1 MNIVY
6 KSEPERGQKWAA
18 LVAEMAPEASF
29 RLWPDIGVPED
40 VEYLVAWVPP
50 DNILQQF
57 PNLKVLFSVG
67 AGADQFNFASLPSE
81 LPVVRMIEPGLTSGM
96 VEYVTFAVLGLHRD
110 MPRYLQQQRAG
121 IWQVHP
127 VHTADKRRVGVMGL
141 GTLGESVLKP
151 LVALGFDCAGWSR
164 TPRDLPGIQ
173 CFAGDEHLSKF
184 LARSD
189 ILICLLPLTAST
201 EGMLNTELF
210 SQLPPGA
217 ALVQVGRG
225 AQLNHDDLI
234 RALDSQQLSAAVV
247 DVTAPEPLPA
257 GHAFWQH
264 PAIWL
269 TPHIASQTQ
278 PESAVKALLE
288 NIRRFERGE
297 SMLGVVDRDKG
308 Y

>member
-6 KSEPERGQKWAA
+6 KSEPGRGRTWAA
-18 LVAEMAPEASF
+18 LVAEMAPAASF
-29 RLWPDIGVPED
+29 RLWPEVGNPQD

-50 DNILQQF
+50 DNVMTQF

-67 AGADQFNFASLPSE
+67 AGADQFDYASLPPA

-110 MPRYLQQQRAG
+110 MPRYLQQQRAQR
-121 IWQVHP
+121 WQAHP
-127 VHTADKRRVGVMGL
+127 VHSAGKRRIGVMGL
-141 GTLGESVLKP
+141 GTLGAAVLTP

-164 TPRDLPGIQ
+164 TPRDLPGVQ
-173 CFAGDEHLSKF
+173 CYAGPEQLPAF

-201 EGMLNTELF
+201 EGMLNADLF
-210 SQLPPGA
+210 SQLPHGA

-225 AQLNHDDLI
+225 AQLNHDDLLA
-234 RALDSQQLSAAVV
+234 ALDRQQLSAAVI

-278 PESAVKALLE
+278 PDSAVKALLD

-297 SMLGVVDRDKG
+297 AMVGVVDRDKG

>member
-18 LVAEMAPEASF
+18 LVAQMAPAASF
-29 RLWPDIGVPED
+29 RLWPEIGNPEE

-50 DNILQQF
+50 DNIMQQF

-67 AGADQFNFASLPSE
+67 AGADQFDYANLPPE

-121 IWQVHP
+121 LWQTHP
-127 VHTADKRRVGVMGL
+127 VHTAGKRRVGVMGL
-141 GTLGESVLKP
+141 GTLGEAVLKP

-164 TPRDLPGIQ
+164 TPRALPGVQ
-173 CFAGDEHLSKF
+173 CFAGNDRLSEF

-201 EGMLNTELF
+201 EGMLNTALF

-234 RALDSQQLSAAVV
+234 QALDSQQLSAAVV

-264 PAIWL
+264 PALWL

-278 PESAVKALLE
+278 PESAVNALLE
-288 NIRRFERGE
+288 NIRRYERGE
-297 SMLGVVDRDKG
+297 SMVGVVDRDKG

>member
-1 MNIVY
+1 
-6 KSEPERGQKWAA
+6 
-18 LVAEMAPEASF
+18 
-29 RLWPDIGVPED
+29 
-40 VEYLVAWVPP
+40 VPP
-50 DNILQQF
+50 DNIMQQF

-67 AGADQFNFASLPSE
+67 AGADQFDYASLPPQ

-121 IWQVHP
+121 IWQTHP
-127 VHTADKRRVGVMGL
+127 VQTAGKRRVGVMGL
-141 GTLGESVLKP
+141 GALGEAVLKP

-164 TPRDLPGIQ
+164 TPRDLPGVQ
-173 CFAGDEHLSKF
+173 CFAGNQRLAEF

-201 EGMLNTELF
+201 EGMLNADLF

-225 AQLNHDDLI
+225 AQLNHDDLVA
-234 RALDSQQLSAAVV
+234 ALDRQQLSAAVV

-278 PESAVKALLE
+278 PESAVKALLD
-288 NIRRFERGE
+288 NIRRYERGE
-297 SMLGVVDRDKG
+297 PMVGVVDREQG

>member
-6 KSEPERGQKWAA
+6 KSEPERGKKWAA
-18 LVAEMAPEASF
+18 LVAERAPATRF
-29 RLWPDIGVPED
+29 HLWPDTGNPEE
-40 VEYLVAWVPP
+40 VGYLVAWIPP
-50 DNILQQF
+50 DDIMQQF

-67 AGADQFNFASLPSE
+67 AGADQFDYASLPPT
-81 LPVVRMIEPGLTSGM
+81 LPVVRMIEPGLTRGM

-110 MPRYLQQQRAG
+110 MPRYLQQQREG
-121 IWQVHP
+121 LWQAHN
-127 VHTADKRRVGVMGL
+127 VHTAASRRIGVMGL
-141 GTLGESVLKP
+141 GTLGEAVLQP

-164 TPRDLPGIQ
+164 SPRDLPGVQ
-173 CFAGDEHLSKF
+173 CYAGSDRLGEF
-184 LARSD
+184 LARTD

-201 EGMLNTELF
+201 EGMLNADLF
-210 SQLPPGA
+210 SQLPRGA

-225 AQLNHDDLI
+225 AQLDHDDLI
-234 RALDSQQLSAAVV
+234 RALDSQQLRAAVV
-247 DVTAPEPLPA
+247 DVTAPEPLPP

-264 PAIWL
+264 PAVWL

-278 PESAVKALLE
+278 PESAVEALLD

-297 SMLGVVDRDKG
+297 PMIGVVDREKG